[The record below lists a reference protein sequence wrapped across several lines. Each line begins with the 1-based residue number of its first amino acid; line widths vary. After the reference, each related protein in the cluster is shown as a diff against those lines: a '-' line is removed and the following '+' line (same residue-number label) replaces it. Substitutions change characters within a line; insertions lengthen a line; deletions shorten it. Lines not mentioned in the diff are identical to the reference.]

1 MDKGWMR
8 VLLIAGTI
16 GAGKSSLTDFLS
28 KEMASK
34 PFYENVEDND
44 VLPLF
49 YSNPERYAFLLQIF
63 FLNKSFLGMREALS
77 NDDNVIDRSIYEDS
91 LMFHLNADLG
101 RIAPL
106 EVEQYDNLLN
116 TMLKELEESAPEKH
130 PDLMVH
136 IKVSLDTMIER
147 ISKRGRSYEQV
158 ANDPT
163 LYDYYKEL
171 NQRYDAWYEAFD
183 VCPKMQIDGDQLDFV
198 ENEENL
204 SVILGM
210 IQEKLATLR
219 ENKQAGRYCT
229 DHAMAKGDFSA
240 DK

>member
-1 MDKGWMR
+1 
-8 VLLIAGTI
+8 
-16 GAGKSSLTDFLS
+16 
-28 KEMASK
+28 
-34 PFYENVEDND
+34 
-44 VLPLF
+44 

-63 FLNKSFLGMREALS
+63 FLNKSFLGVREALS
-77 NDDNVIDRSIYEDS
+77 NDDNVIDRSMYEDS

-101 RIAPL
+101 RIATL

-136 IKVSLDTMIER
+136 IKVSLDTMIAR
-147 ISKRGRSYEQV
+147 LNKRGRSYEQV

-183 VCPKMQIDGDQLDFV
+183 VCPKMQIDGDQLAFV
-198 ENEENL
+198 DNEENL
-204 SVILGM
+204 SVILDM
-210 IQEKLATLR
+210 IQEKLAEVR
-219 ENKQAGRYCT
+219 SDKQAGNY
-229 DHAMAKGDFSA
+229 
-240 DK
+240 

>member
-1 MDKGWMR
+1 MK
-8 VLLIAGTI
+8 
-16 GAGKSSLTDFLS
+16 
-28 KEMASK
+28 
-34 PFYENVEDND
+34 NVEDND

-63 FLNKSFLGMREALS
+63 FLNKSFLGVREALS
-77 NDDNVIDRSIYEDS
+77 NDDTVIDRSMYEDS

-101 RIAPL
+101 RIATL

-136 IKVSLDTMIER
+136 IKLLLDTMIAR
-147 ISKRGRSYEQV
+147 LNKRGRSYEQV

-163 LYDYYKEL
+163 LYDNYKEL

-198 ENEENL
+198 YNEENL
-204 SVILGM
+204 SVILDM
-210 IQEKLATLR
+210 IQEKLADVR
-219 ENKQAGRYCT
+219 SDKQAGNY
-229 DHAMAKGDFSA
+229 
-240 DK
+240 

>member
-1 MDKGWMR
+1 MMN

-101 RIAPL
+101 RIAPM

-116 TMLKELEESAPEKH
+116 TMLRELEESAPLKH

-147 ISKRGRSYEQV
+147 INKRGRSYEQI

-171 NQRYDAWYEAFD
+171 NKRYDQWYEEYNES
-183 VCPKMQIDGDQLDFV
+183 PKIQIDGDQFNFV
-198 ENEENL
+198 EDPQAAQAVLTMVEEAL
-204 SVILGM
+204 
-210 IQEKLATLR
+210 KDAR
-219 ENKQAGRYCT
+219 K
-229 DHAMAKGDFSA
+229 
-240 DK
+240 

>member
-1 MDKGWMR
+1 M
-8 VLLIAGTI
+8 LLIAGTI

-77 NDDNVIDRSIYEDS
+77 NDDNFIDRSIYEDS

-101 RIAPL
+101 RIAPM

-116 TMLKELEESAPEKH
+116 TMLRELEESAPLKH

-147 ISKRGRSYEQV
+147 INKRGRSYEQI

-171 NQRYDAWYEAFD
+171 NQRYDEWYENFD

-198 ENEENL
+198 ANEDNL
-204 SVILGM
+204 MVILEM
-210 IQEKLATLR
+210 IQEKLAEVRQTHG
-219 ENKQAGRYCT
+219 KGHYCT
-229 DHAMAKGDFSA
+229 DKAIAKGDFSKKNA
-240 DK
+240 ASVTS